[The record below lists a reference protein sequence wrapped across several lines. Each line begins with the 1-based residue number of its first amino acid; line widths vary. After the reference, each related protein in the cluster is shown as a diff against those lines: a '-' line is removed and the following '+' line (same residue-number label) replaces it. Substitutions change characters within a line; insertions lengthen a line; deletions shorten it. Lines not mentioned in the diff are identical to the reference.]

1 MLKVVNTIQHL
12 LIHSDLLCSVSPF
25 LVVGLTLSANI
36 KDIKVT
42 PMICFFITSQR
53 ASVSTI
59 LNFFESIKAW
69 GIFINVV
76 D

>member
-36 KDIKVT
+36 KDIKVS
-42 PMICFFITSQR
+42 PND
-53 ASVSTI
+53 
-59 LNFFESIKAW
+59 LLLH
-69 GIFINVV
+69 
-76 D
+76 